1 MLDVLVMCGE
11 ELGVY
16 FYLLV
21 ILGLVNIFL
30 VEWELSWNF
39 ILFIEIVKEL
49 VIFYEFV
56 FCNLEFRRE
65 QEEMLNLVYIVRN

>member
-1 MLDVLVMCGE
+1 MKLEFEMLDVLVMCGE

-39 ILFIEIVKEL
+39 SLFIEIVKIL

-65 QEEMLNLVYIVRN
+65 

>member
-1 MLDVLVMCGE
+1 MKLEFEMLDVLVMCGE

-56 FCNLEFRRE
+56 FCNLKFRRE
-65 QEEMLNLVYIVRN
+65 

>member
-1 MLDVLVMCGE
+1 MKLEFEMLDVLVMCGE

-56 FCNLEFRRE
+56 FCNFEFRRE
-65 QEEMLNLVYIVRN
+65 